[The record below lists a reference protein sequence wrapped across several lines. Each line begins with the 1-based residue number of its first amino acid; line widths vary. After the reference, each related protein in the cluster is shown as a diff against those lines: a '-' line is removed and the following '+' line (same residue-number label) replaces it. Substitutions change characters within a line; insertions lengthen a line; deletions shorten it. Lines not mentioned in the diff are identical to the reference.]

1 MIPAENTPPT
11 SIDDA
16 VPRSWAARLWGLV
29 RPRLGLVLTI
39 GVFAVALGALQHL
52 AVEFRFEQVY
62 AQMSSIRPRALWLA
76 ILFTACSFIALTGYD
91 WSALRYAKV
100 PMPYRTAAF
109 ASFTAY
115 AISNLIGFALFV
127 GGSIRYR
134 IYAAAGVPTFDVAK
148 IVVFCSSTFFFGL
161 CATGGLGLALAPEE
175 MAPLLRLST
184 QAARGLGWAT
194 VGSVL
199 ALITLSAFQKGHVHV
214 WRWRFDVPSPS
225 MIVLQILISSAD
237 ILFAGAAMW
246 VLLPAMPDVAF
257 VGFLGIYC
265 AALLATL
272 ITNIPGGVG
281 VMESIII
288 LGLARHAPVGALLGG
303 MLAFR
308 AVYYL
313 LPFLCACML
322 LGFNEVARRSSR
334 PWVQLRAV
342 GGITSRMVPTAMAV
356 MVFVAG
362 VVLLMSGATP
372 AIENRLQVLADW
384 LPLSM
389 LEVTH
394 IFGSLIGLGLLILAR
409 GLYRRLDSAWHVSVL
424 MLAAGAVASLVKGL
438 DYEEAAI
445 LIVMFGA
452 LAACRREFYRKAR
465 LADLRLTPGWLIA
478 IGCAVGGT
486 VWLTVFSFEHEEH
499 TQLLWWQFAFESD
512 APRALRAAFVLVL
525 VTTAFALSVLFR
537 SAKIAPHAPTGD
549 EIARARAILGRGARA
564 EANTVFLRDK
574 ALLFSE
580 NDTAFIMYAVR
591 GRSWIALGDPVGDP
605 ADFPELI
612 WAYREMVDRAGGRPA
627 FYQVTP
633 NCLPHYLDVGLTPIK
648 LGEEAHVDLASFTL
662 EGNERK
668 QLRYAVRRGERDGL
682 TFELLPKHRI
692 GEVWDQLVEV
702 SNAWLTAKSAG
713 EKRFSVGWFD
723 RDYLSEFDIAIVR
736 VNGRV
741 TAFANIWRGA
751 RNASIDLMRYQPDSS
766 PYTMEFLFVELLLW
780 AKAQGYQSF
789 NLGMA
794 PLANLAGRE
803 MAPPMWQRLFALVP
817 KVGESW
823 YNFRGLR
830 QFKNKFLPDWQ
841 PRYLV
846 CPSGLAP
853 VQVVSDA
860 MALIS
865 GGYRFVVSK

>member
-1 MIPAENTPPT
+1 
-11 SIDDA
+11 
-16 VPRSWAARLWGLV
+16 
-29 RPRLGLVLTI
+29 
-39 GVFAVALGALQHL
+39 
-52 AVEFRFEQVY
+52 
-62 AQMSSIRPRALWLA
+62 
-76 ILFTACSFIALTGYD
+76 
-91 WSALRYAKV
+91 
-100 PMPYRTAAF
+100 
-109 ASFTAY
+109 
-115 AISNLIGFALFV
+115 
-127 GGSIRYR
+127 
-134 IYAAAGVPTFDVAK
+134 
-148 IVVFCSSTFFFGL
+148 
-161 CATGGLGLALAPEE
+161 
-175 MAPLLRLST
+175 
-184 QAARGLGWAT
+184 
-194 VGSVL
+194 
-199 ALITLSAFQKGHVHV
+199 
-214 WRWRFDVPSPS
+214 
-225 MIVLQILISSAD
+225 
-237 ILFAGAAMW
+237 
-246 VLLPAMPDVAF
+246 
-257 VGFLGIYC
+257 
-265 AALLATL
+265 
-272 ITNIPGGVG
+272 
-281 VMESIII
+281 
-288 LGLARHAPVGALLGG
+288 
-303 MLAFR
+303 
-308 AVYYL
+308 
-313 LPFLCACML
+313 
-322 LGFNEVARRSSR
+322 
-334 PWVQLRAV
+334 
-342 GGITSRMVPTAMAV
+342 
-356 MVFVAG
+356 
-362 VVLLMSGATP
+362 
-372 AIENRLQVLADW
+372 
-384 LPLSM
+384 
-389 LEVTH
+389 
-394 IFGSLIGLGLLILAR
+394 
-409 GLYRRLDSAWHVSVL
+409 
-424 MLAAGAVASLVKGL
+424 
-438 DYEEAAI
+438 
-445 LIVMFGA
+445 
-452 LAACRREFYRKAR
+452 
-465 LADLRLTPGWLIA
+465 
-478 IGCAVGGT
+478 
-486 VWLTVFSFEHEEH
+486 
-499 TQLLWWQFAFESD
+499 
-512 APRALRAAFVLVL
+512 
-525 VTTAFALSVLFR
+525 
-537 SAKIAPHAPTGD
+537 
-549 EIARARAILGRGARA
+549 
-564 EANTVFLRDK
+564 
-574 ALLFSE
+574 
-580 NDTAFIMYAVR
+580 VR